1 MVMEDHTGVDH
12 ENSHQSYRR
21 LSGGGQQLQQRPPR
35 KMSRDAAET
44 QAIVAEESELR
55 SPLNV
60 HPTSPSV
67 SYMIKPQGRKKPLT
81 LWGAVAIIFYSVSG
95 GPFGTEDAVAAGGPF
110 WALIGFLIF
119 PLVWCLPE
127 ALVTAEMSS
136 TFPSNCG
143 YVSWVTAAFGPY
155 WGFQEGFWSWLSGAT
170 DNAIYPHLLMSY
182 LAVAFPILNEKL
194 YSNIALVVL
203 TLALTYVNYR
213 GLKVV
218 GWLAV
223 VMMCFVLSPFIV
235 FIIMGAPRVDPS
247 NWLLERRDME
257 WTKWLNVLF
266 WNLNYWDS
274 VSTLAGEVE
283 NARSAMPKALL
294 LALCLTC
301 LAYILPLGIATGV
314 DGSFAL
320 EGDQAFDAWQAGF
333 LGKVAYDIG
342 GWALGGWVVLAA
354 VISNVG
360 QYHAEMS
367 SDSYQI
373 QAMAEHGWLPEKL
386 AYRNHHETPTI
397 AICLQLCVI
406 LSLTTL
412 NFLDIVELLNCIYC
426 LAELLEFAAFLYL
439 RYTNPN
445 IWRPY
450 TIPLGFW
457 GCIILL
463 LPPSVFICFILG
475 APFVN
480 AEWSVIAFTVGA
492 VVFGNIL
499 YLALQYCRKR
509 KLLKFACHPP
519 RDWIDIMRCNTPWRS
534 FAEADQ
540 DEVSSLVL

>member
-1 MVMEDHTGVDH
+1 
-12 ENSHQSYRR
+12 
-21 LSGGGQQLQQRPPR
+21 
-35 KMSRDAAET
+35 
-44 QAIVAEESELR
+44 
-55 SPLNV
+55 
-60 HPTSPSV
+60 
-67 SYMIKPQGRKKPLT
+67 MIKPQGRKKPLT

-110 WALIGFLIF
+110 WALLGFLIF
-119 PLVWCLPE
+119 PFVWCLPE

-170 DNAIYPHLLMSY
+170 DNAIYPHLLMTY
-182 LAVAFPILNEKL
+182 LAVAFPILNERV
-194 YSNIALVVL
+194 YNIVLVIL
-203 TLALTYVNYR
+203 TLSLSYVNYR

-223 VMMCFVLSPFIV
+223 AMMCFVLSPFIV
-235 FIIMGAPRVDPS
+235 FIVMGVPQVEPS
-247 NWLLERRDME
+247 NWLLGRNDME

-294 LALCLTC
+294 LALCVTC
-301 LAYILPLGIATGV
+301 LAYILPLAIATGV

-320 EGDQAFDAWQAGF
+320 KGDQAFDAWQAGF
-333 LGKVAYDIG
+333 LGKVAYDVG

-354 VISNVG
+354 AVSNIG

-386 AYRNHHETPTI
+386 AYRNHYETPTF
-397 AICLQLCVI
+397 AICLQLVVI

-412 NFLDIVELLNCIYC
+412 DFLDIVELLNCIYC

-439 RYTNPN
+439 RYTNPD

-457 GCIILL
+457 GCVILL

-475 APFVN
+475 APVVN
-480 AEWSVIAFTVGA
+480 ADWGLVGFTLGA
-492 VVFGNIL
+492 VVIGN
-499 YLALQYCRKR
+499 
-509 KLLKFACHPP
+509 
-519 RDWIDIMRCNTPWRS
+519 
-534 FAEADQ
+534 
-540 DEVSSLVL
+540 VL

>member
-1 MVMEDHTGVDH
+1 MVYTEDHTGAGI
-12 ENSHQSYRR
+12 EGPRSQSYRA
-21 LSGGGQQLQQRPPR
+21 LSGGPR
-35 KMSRDAAET
+35 ARSMSRDAAET
-44 QAIVAEESELR
+44 QAILAEESEIR

-110 WALIGFLIF
+110 WALLGFLIF
-119 PLVWCLPE
+119 PFIWCLPE

-170 DNAIYPHLLMSY
+170 DNAIYPHLLMTY
-182 LAVAFPILNEKL
+182 LAVAFPVLNEKL
-194 YSNIALVVL
+194 YNNVVLVVL
-203 TLALTYVNYR
+203 TLCLTYVNYR

-235 FIIMGAPRVDPS
+235 FIIMAVPEVDPS
-247 NWLLERRDME
+247 NWLLRRHDME

-301 LAYILPLGIATGV
+301 LGYILPLGIATGV

-320 EGDQAFDAWQAGF
+320 EGDKAFDSWQAGF
-333 LGKVAYDIG
+333 LGKVAYDVG
-342 GWALGGWVVLAA
+342 GGFLGGWVVLAA
-354 VISNVG
+354 VVSNIG

-386 AYRNHHETPTI
+386 AYRNKHETPTF

-406 LSLTTL
+406 LCLTTL
-412 NFLDIVELLNCIYC
+412 DFLDIVELLNCVYC
-426 LAELLEFAAFLYL
+426 LAELLEFSAFLYL
-439 RYTNPN
+439 RYMNPS

-450 TIPLGFW
+450 TIPMGFW
-457 GCIILL
+457 GCTILL

-480 AEWSVIAFTVGA
+480 GEWTVIAFTVGA
-492 VVFGNIL
+492 VVVGNIL
-499 YLALQYCRKR
+499 
-509 KLLKFACHPP
+509 
-519 RDWIDIMRCNTPWRS
+519 
-534 FAEADQ
+534 
-540 DEVSSLVL
+540 